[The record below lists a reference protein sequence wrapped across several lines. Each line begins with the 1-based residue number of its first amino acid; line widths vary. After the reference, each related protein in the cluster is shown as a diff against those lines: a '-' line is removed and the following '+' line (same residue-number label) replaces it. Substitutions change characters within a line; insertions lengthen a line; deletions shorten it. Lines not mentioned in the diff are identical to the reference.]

1 MPSIYPQTGSCLCN
15 TLPTH
20 DHQVTSLI
28 LHMVTWSHP
37 SPYTWSPG
45 HIPHPTHG
53 HQVTSLTQS
62 FVSVKVSVHLAFPT
76 PPLAF
81 QVFDE
86 DVRRC
91 FAAQCTAVDTSDH
104 AWHQARLGLSRGG
117 LGLSRGGL
125 GLSRGGLG
133 LSRGSL
139 GLSRG
144 GLGLSRGGLGLS
156 RGSLGLSR
164 GGLGLSRG
172 GLGLRSLTQHSPT
185 AYIASLCTSG
195 FRSQSQHHLAS
206 AIQLFNSSVPPSE
219 AINSEVLLLTKITQ
233 KSFSSKLDNHLFKVL
248 LDISSVADKA
258 RLLPSCSIT
267 AISHSFRGSRSP
279 S

>member
-1 MPSIYPQTGSCLCN
+1 M
-15 TLPTH
+15 
-20 DHQVTSLI
+20 
-28 LHMVTWSHP
+28 
-37 SPYTWSPG
+37 
-45 HIPHPTHG
+45 
-53 HQVTSLTQS
+53 
-62 FVSVKVSVHLAFPT
+62 
-76 PPLAF
+76 
-81 QVFDE
+81 
-86 DVRRC
+86 
-91 FAAQCTAVDTSDH
+91 DTSDH
-104 AWHQARLGLSRGG
+104 AWHQARLSLCRGGLRLSRGGLGLSRGGLGLSRGDLGLSRGG

-133 LSRGSL
+133 LSRGGLGQSRGGL

-156 RGSLGLSR
+156 RGGLGLSRGGLGLGRGGLGLSRGGLGLSR

-185 AYIASLCTSG
+185 AYIALLCTSG
-195 FRSQSQHHLAS
+195 FGSQSQHHLAS

-219 AINSEVLLLTKITQ
+219 AINSEVLLLTLITL
-233 KSFSSKLDNHLFKVL
+233 KSLSSKLDNHLFKVL
-248 LDISSVADKA
+248 LDMSSVADKA

-267 AISHSFRGSRSP
+267 AISHSFRGSWSP